1 MSTCLP
7 YEHPICFV
15 NKLFSMFIILS
26 FLWKLIKILWW
37 KVDFVIWSSMVN
49 QKKFNCGFCVFA
61 SFSTQFLILFR
72 AQQRFYY
79 HLTGICSK
87 NWEGCNNYYWCKIK
101 SNTSRNRK
109 RMQATLAHFLHPYE
123 FFARCILFKCHKCI
137 AKSSIWQKYLK
148 VKIINLNKN
157 IY

>member
-1 MSTCLP
+1 MESGFCDMIFYGKPKKIQLWFLCV
-7 YEHPICFV
+7 CFIFYTISNIV
-15 NKLFSMFIILS
+15 EGFAYYVLATSQTK
-26 FLWKLIKILWW
+26 LWKR
-37 KVDFVIWSSMVN
+37 S
-49 QKKFNCGFCVFA
+49 
-61 SFSTQFLILFR
+61 
-72 AQQRFYY
+72 YY

-87 NWEGCNNYYWCKIK
+87 NWEGCNNYYWCKRK